1 MGTDGY
7 IKLIQLFGLE
17 TDVAKHLLHYYGDRA
32 PEVAAMAEPS
42 LVPGR
47 WPLHG
52 HRLLPH
58 YPIIEAEIRW
68 ACRREY
74 AVNAVDVLAR
84 RLNLS
89 FLSAQAAADAMPRII
104 AIMSEELGWS
114 SEEIQHQRGA
124 CEEHLLHQCA
134 GTLNTSRAI
143 FSTKAIADYKQQF
156 YGKASTNG
164 RVSVSD
170 AAELLRHTAITPERL
185 KLLDKHHIGS
195 VNFADFL
202 EFVASLED
210 VKRGYNNG

>member
-1 MGTDGY
+1 M
-7 IKLIQLFGLE
+7 
-17 TDVAKHLLHYYGDRA
+17 AKHLLHYYGDRA
-32 PEVAAMAEPS
+32 AEVAAMAEPS

-89 FLSAQAAADAMPRII
+89 FLNAQAAADAMPRII

-114 SEEIQHQRGA
+114 AEEIQRQRRA

-134 GTLNTSRAI
+134 GTLKTSRAI
-143 FSTKAIADYKQQF
+143 FDTKAIAEYKRQF
-156 YGKASTNG
+156 YNKASTHG
-164 RVSVSD
+164 RVSISD
-170 AAELLRHTAITPERL
+170 AAELLRHKATHSRTSKALGQASHWECQFCRL
-185 KLLDKHHIGS
+185 FG
-195 VNFADFL
+195 VCGFP
-202 EFVASLED
+202 
-210 VKRGYNNG
+210 G